1 MREKKIWD
9 IRESKISELSGG
21 QKQRVFITMIL
32 AKDSEIILLDE
43 PTTGLDPQT
52 RLLIWDII
60 EKLRV
65 EEKLTVFLTTHYME
79 EAANAGYVVIL
90 DKGSIV
96 AEGTPFE
103 LKNEYV
109 QDTMSV
115 YGVTEE
121 EIKTLGREYKKIRDG
136 YQLKV
141 KNTAEATRLIV
152 EHQEIFR
159 DYEVVKGRI
168 DDVFLAVTG
177 KTLGG
182 EHR

>member
-1 MREKKIWD
+1 MKGSHKTQTCMPLKPVT
-9 IRESKISELSGG
+9 IRDCGG
-21 QKQRVFITMIL
+21 VVQFY
-32 AKDSEIILLDE
+32 AE

-52 RLLIWDII
+52 RLLIWDVI

-65 EEKLTVFLTTHYME
+65 NDNLTVFLTTHYME

-103 LKNEYV
+103 LKSEYV

-115 YGVTEE
+115 YGVTED
-121 EIKTLGREYKKIRDG
+121 EIKALGRDYKKIRNG

-141 KNTAEATRLIV
+141 KNTSEATRLIV
-152 EHQEIFR
+152 EHQELFR
-159 DYEVVKGRI
+159 DYEVVKGGM

-182 EHR
+182 EH